1 MKKIGLLLLALF
13 MLVYASSASGQSSRD
28 DIAASTIQFEQWSKS
43 LAEFV
48 QDVRFNEKDIQSFI
62 SLADDFNSIGRAEDD
77 EEEYVDLG
85 TVLHDSKYLSWA
97 RSKGIDSEIWLKKS
111 MRIIAVM
118 MRTEIEANSSEEQL
132 DMQAQIEQLEEMRA
146 QMGEEAY
153 QQTLQAMAA
162 ASAAM
167 QGLDQAYKNLPVPTE
182 AEKALLAQYK
192 DQLMYVE

>member
-77 EEEYVDLG
+77 EEEYVDFG

-132 DMQAQIEQLEEMRA
+132 DMQAQIEQLEEMRT